1 MAGLGRGLDALLSA
15 SNRNKA
21 KFNAQSNDSADPSNT
36 NAALESIEN
45 VPHGQTVALNNLL
58 STKSLKSRQNR
69 AYHAAR
75 AVYAEQNVKAR
86 QKSLEQTSEAAS
98 ISSTSSAVE
107 PASTISALANNISHV
122 ASSLSSDT
130 SASTLAVATSAV
142 SAAATSSSTTA
153 STSGV
158 LAAATSSTAMTAS
171 AATSSSDTASSGAAN
186 ISSTSDAT
194 ESLESSCSKQSDL
207 SAAKQHKTSETKPA
221 STVKQCTIVVE
232 AGDVVTPPL
241 KVAESSLVR
250 NILLQNLKASVYQPR
265 TDFSEESLQ
274 ELAASIKEHGLLE
287 PLLVTRSADGQKYE
301 IICGERR
308 FRAAQMAGLHAVP
321 CLIRELSDEKAYAVA
336 LIENIQ
342 REDLSPLEIARA
354 YEQMI
359 QKCQYTHESL
369 AKSLGMARSTITNT
383 LRLLKLEP
391 QIKQALRN
399 GEIDVGHAKI
409 LLGLQGEHQ
418 IQACSIVVAQKLSV
432 AATDVMVKDLIK
444 KLKENE
450 QNAQAKTETSPKAL
464 PRFNNYEKYLNKSL
478 KGVKAKFVVKNEN
491 QGKLTLSYT
500 TAKELD
506 FLLKLLGIPKN
517 TSDTKS
523 SGSKG
528 KKAE

>member
-75 AVYAEQNVKAR
+75 AVNAEQNVKAR

-98 ISSTSSAVE
+98 VSSTSSAVE

-130 SASTLAVATSAV
+130 S
-142 SAAATSSSTTA
+142 SSTTA

-158 LAAATSSTAMTAS
+158 LAAATLSTAMTAS

-391 QIKQALRN
+391 QVKQALRN

-517 TSDTKS
+517 TSDTKI

>member
-75 AVYAEQNVKAR
+75 AVNAEQNVKAR

-98 ISSTSSAVE
+98 VSSTSSAVE

-130 SASTLAVATSAV
+130 S
-142 SAAATSSSTTA
+142 SSTTA

-158 LAAATSSTAMTAS
+158 LVAATSSTAMTAS

-391 QIKQALRN
+391 QVKQALRN

-418 IQACSIVVAQKLSV
+418 IQACSIVVSQKLSV

>member
-98 ISSTSSAVE
+98 VSSTSSAVE

-122 ASSLSSDT
+122 ASSLSSD
-130 SASTLAVATSAV
+130 
-142 SAAATSSSTTA
+142 TSSSTTA

-391 QIKQALRN
+391 QVKQALRN

-432 AATDVMVKDLIK
+432 AATDVMVKELIK

>member
-130 SASTLAVATSAV
+130 SA
-142 SAAATSSSTTA
+142 STTA

-391 QIKQALRN
+391 QVKQALRN

-517 TSDTKS
+517 TSDTKI

>member
-1 MAGLGRGLDALLSA
+1 MAGLGRGLDSLLSA

-21 KFNAQSNDSADPSNT
+21 KFNAQSNNSADPSNT
-36 NAALESIEN
+36 NTASESIEKE
-45 VPHGQTVALNNLL
+45 PHGQTVALNNLL

-75 AVYAEQNVKAR
+75 TVNAEQNIKAR
-86 QKSLEQTSEAAS
+86 QKSLEQTSDLSLVDTSLAMDTLSVNAS
-98 ISSTSSAVE
+98 NDGAVVSSASATLPSSVVNHTSSA
-107 PASTISALANNISHV
+107 NF
-122 ASSLSSDT
+122 
-130 SASTLAVATSAV
+130 
-142 SAAATSSSTTA
+142 SSTV
-153 STSGV
+153 SYI
-158 LAAATSSTAMTAS
+158 AS
-171 AATSSSDTASSGAAN
+171 AAKNNEEAINKFEVGSNKYAVASNKQAKTSDT
-186 ISSTSDAT
+186 
-194 ESLESSCSKQSDL
+194 KM
-207 SAAKQHKTSETKPA
+207 A
-221 STVKQCTIVVE
+221 STVKQCTVVVE
-232 AGDVVTPPL
+232 SGDVVTPPL

-265 TDFSEESLQ
+265 TDFSEASLQ

-391 QIKQALRN
+391 QVKQALRN

-418 IQACSIVVAQKLSV
+418 IQACSIVIAQSLSV

-450 QNAQAKTETSPKAL
+450 QNAKSKTEAAPKAL

-500 TAKELD
+500 SAKELE

-517 TSDTKS
+517 TEA
-523 SGSKG
+523 KG
-528 KKAE
+528 KKDE

>member
-75 AVYAEQNVKAR
+75 AVNAEQNVKAR

-98 ISSTSSAVE
+98 VSSTSSAVE
-107 PASTISALANNISHV
+107 LASTISALANNISHV
-122 ASSLSSDT
+122 ASSLSSAT
-130 SASTLAVATSAV
+130 SSSTLAVATSAV
-142 SAAATSSSTTA
+142 S
-153 STSGV
+153 
-158 LAAATSSTAMTAS
+158 AAATSSTAMTAS

-194 ESLESSCSKQSDL
+194 ESLESSCFKQSDL
-207 SAAKQHKTSETKPA
+207 SAAKQHKTSKTSETKLA

-383 LRLLKLEP
+383 LRLLKLET
-391 QIKQALRN
+391 QVKQALRN

-517 TSDTKS
+517 TSDNKS

-528 KKAE
+528 KKAD